1 MLINT
6 NLCITTTNPLLRYRF
21 KLRPSYCKSAK
32 AIHIVLPLSWYIS
45 LSIYI
50 LCIYLDFIAW
60 NHSSLYGWH
69 LFACYSIYPYTF
81 RSIIIDSIAKRSL
94 MFSHNF
100 KWSKSTFSTNNAPIL
115 MFSTFPE
122 MINMRNIRCI

>member
-1 MLINT
+1 MSVIYMLINT
-6 NLCITTTNPLLRYRF
+6 FLCITTTNPLLRYRF

-60 NHSSLYGWH
+60 THSSLNSWY
-69 LFACYSIYPYTF
+69 LFACSSIYPYTF
-81 RSIIIDSIAKRSL
+81 RIIIIDAITKRSSMVTISSWVSRL
-94 MFSHNF
+94 RLHIMLLFWCSLCSL
-100 KWSKSTFSTNNAPIL
+100 KW
-115 MFSTFPE
+115 
-122 MINMRNIRCI
+122 